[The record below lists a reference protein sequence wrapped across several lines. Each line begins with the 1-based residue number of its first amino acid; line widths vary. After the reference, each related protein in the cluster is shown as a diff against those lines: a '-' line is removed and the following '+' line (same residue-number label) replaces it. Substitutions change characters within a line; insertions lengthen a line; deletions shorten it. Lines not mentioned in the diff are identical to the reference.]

1 MGASWDGTSLIIKP
15 YNSQT
20 WLLGKVK
27 QLGYHPKGLP
37 RQYIPRGPMTSIFEG
52 QPPQNKA
59 EIPIKE
65 DVMLLLGMYNHML
78 SFM

>member
-1 MGASWDGTSLIIKP
+1 
-15 YNSQT
+15 
-20 WLLGKVK
+20 
-27 QLGYHPKGLP
+27 
-37 RQYIPRGPMTSIFEG
+37 MTSIVEG

-78 SFM
+78 SYMQIYII